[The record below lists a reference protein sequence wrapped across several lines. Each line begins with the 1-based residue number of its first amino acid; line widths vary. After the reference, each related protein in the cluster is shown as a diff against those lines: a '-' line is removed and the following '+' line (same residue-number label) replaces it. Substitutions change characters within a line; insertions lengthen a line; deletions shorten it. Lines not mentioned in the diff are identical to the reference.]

1 MILSDLVMVSF
12 TIVVIFVS
20 FFHLLMGFL
29 KNIKETLLLA
39 SAGLSLRKNI
49 INKPTAIVKIPV
61 E

>member
-1 MILSDLVMVSF
+1 MVSF

-39 SAGLSLRKNI
+39 YAGLSLRKNI